1 MTTVPFPT
9 DGVEVT
15 QVLAIA
21 DLERSVQFY
30 RDVVSHELTLGVP
43 DCRAAF
49 DTLVTRGAQFLTPP
63 VDRGPEFRC
72 YLHDPDGHLIEVGQ
86 TKREFLKQ
94 EGAE

>member
-1 MTTVPFPT
+1 VTTVPFPT

-63 VDRGPEFRC
+63 VEHDWEIRAFFR
-72 YLHDPDGHLIEVGQ
+72 DPDRHLLEISQ
-86 TKREFLKQ
+86 AK
-94 EGAE
+94 